1 MSSAEAALELT
12 ATDSD
17 EAEEVLEQLYEVQED
32 VQLQYEELMRIKTT
46 TELDIQYTYDTTI
59 LAAELAEITYQ
70 QTVESL
76 EEELQSYEDAVTE
89 LEEALEEL
97 ESLEDGTVTAEAA
110 GSLSAVNYEADDTL
124 DSATALYSIYDTDVV
139 TVTIEVSQ
147 YEIAKMA
154 VGDTVSVVLS
164 GYGTYDGTITEKST
178 SAEDGTSRTTVN
190 YQVVV
195 SIDNSRGWLSAG
207 IGATVTVTPDDAAD
221 AASETEDAAETGT
234 TSEAE
239 DTAATAEN
247 GMTE

>member
-1 MSSAEAALELT
+1 M
-12 ATDSD
+12 
-17 EAEEVLEQLYEVQED
+17 LEQLYEVLED

-59 LAAELAEITYQ
+59 LAGELAEITYQ

-76 EEELQSYEDAVTE
+76 EEDLQSYEDAVTE
-89 LEEALEEL
+89 LEEALEVL
-97 ESLEDGTVTAEAA
+97 QNLGDGTVTAAAA

-124 DSATALYSIYDTDVV
+124 SSETALYSIYDTDVV

-164 GYGTYDGTITEKST
+164 GYGTYDGTISEKST
-178 SAEDGTSRTTVN
+178 EAEDGTSRTTVN

-207 IGATVTVTPDDAAD
+207 IGATVTVTADDAADNTAEIIEYAAEQTEDAAD
-221 AASETEDAAETGT
+221 AAENETT
-234 TSEAE
+234 
-239 DTAATAEN
+239 
-247 GMTE
+247 